1 MNMVPTLFRL
11 LGRRSKP
18 RADRAAPAASV
29 NPAERS
35 RLQALVDA
43 VPGWWH
49 SIDLGHGVVTPG
61 RKTPAVLRQELDL
74 LRLPELRGK
83 SVLDIGA
90 WDGFYSFEAERRG
103 ASRVVALD
111 HFAWVV
117 NPLDPGGHA
126 RYLALEQSG
135 WQEAARQGALALPG
149 KKGFDTARQ
158 ALGSKVE
165 TVVDDFMTV
174 DVERLGTFDVVLFLG
189 VLYHMKEPLR
199 SLQRLAA
206 LTRELAVI
214 ETAGIVVPGKEETAL
229 CEFYETTELQGDPT
243 NWWAPNEK
251 ALVGMARAAGFR
263 KVEITSPPL
272 SKQALALAQRT
283 VLHRRL
289 TARAWK

>member
-1 MNMVPTLFRL
+1 MTGVDSL
-11 LGRRSKP
+11 LPG
-18 RADRAAPAASV
+18 PAIPPAGS
-29 NPAERS
+29 AERS

-61 RKTPAVLRQELDL
+61 HKAPAGLRQELDL
-74 LRLPELRGK
+74 LRLPDLRGK
-83 SVLDIGA
+83 SVLDVGA

-117 NPLDPGGHA
+117 NPFEPGAHA
-126 RYLALEQSG
+126 RYLALERTG
-135 WQEAARQGALALPG
+135 WQKTAALPG

-165 TVVDDFMTV
+165 TVVDDYMTV
-174 DVERLGTFDVVLFLG
+174 DLEQLGSFDVVLFLG

-214 ETAGIVVPGKEETAL
+214 ETAGIVVPGREGFAL
-229 CEFYETTELQGDPT
+229 CEFYETNELHGDPN

-263 KVEITSPPL
+263 KVEITTPPVPNEAL
-272 SKQALALAQRT
+272 SSGSVFRYR
-283 VLHRRL
+283 LH
-289 TARAWK
+289 AHAWK